1 MSIRLNKEWQAA
13 AVATS
18 RLGGSQGVYQLA
30 DQAQRIIFIGYAGG
44 KSQFGLKGE
53 VADALQQT
61 PAAEFVRWE
70 VNTAYMSRYKE
81 LLMIHLHDYGQLPV
95 ANEPGPDEVTVNE
108 LSALGRLRPAG

>member
-13 AVATS
+13 AVAIS
-18 RLGGSQGVYQLA
+18 RLGGNLGVYQLA

-44 KSQFGLKGE
+44 KSRFGLKGE
-53 VADALQQT
+53 VTDALQRIPT
-61 PAAEFVRWE
+61 AEFVRWE

-81 LLMIHLHDYGQLPV
+81 LFMIHLHDYGQLPA
-95 ANEPGPDEVTVNE
+95 ANEPSPDEVTDE